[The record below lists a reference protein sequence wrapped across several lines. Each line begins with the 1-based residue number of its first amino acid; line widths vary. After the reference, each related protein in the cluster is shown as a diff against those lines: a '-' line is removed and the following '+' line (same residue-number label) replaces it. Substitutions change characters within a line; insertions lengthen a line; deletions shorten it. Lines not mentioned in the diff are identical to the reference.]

1 MGCCYLTFRHL
12 LNSTAAIAE
21 WNLFEWDLL
30 TVVVVG
36 FAIAVVVV
44 AGKDVVGEGAL
55 LAGVVEEEPFEEVIG
70 RTWGTGLA
78 FEALLGPSSF
88 GITS

>member
-1 MGCCYLTFRHL
+1 MGCCCLMFRHL

-44 AGKDVVGEGAL
+44 AGKDVVGEGVL
-55 LAGVVEEEPFEEVIG
+55 LADEVEEVIG
-70 RTWGTGLA
+70 RT
-78 FEALLGPSSF
+78 
-88 GITS
+88 

>member
-55 LAGVVEEEPFEEVIG
+55 LAGVVVEEEPFEEVIG

-78 FEALLGPSSF
+78 FEA
-88 GITS
+88 

>member
-1 MGCCYLTFRHL
+1 MFRHL

-44 AGKDVVGEGAL
+44 AGKDVVGEGGL

-70 RTWGTGLA
+70 RT
-78 FEALLGPSSF
+78 
-88 GITS
+88 

>member
-1 MGCCYLTFRHL
+1 MCCCYLTFRHL

-36 FAIAVVVV
+36 FAIAVV

-55 LAGVVEEEPFEEVIG
+55 LAGVVEEEPFEGVIG

>member
-1 MGCCYLTFRHL
+1 MGCCCLMFRHL

-30 TVVVVG
+30 TVVVG
-36 FAIAVVVV
+36 FVIVVVVV
-44 AGKDVVGEGAL
+44 AGKDVLGEGGL

-70 RTWGTGLA
+70 RT
-78 FEALLGPSSF
+78 
-88 GITS
+88 